1 MRRITVLL
9 IFFYLAT
16 TTAIG
21 GGYQVGLHS
30 MRNIGM
36 GLIGTSL
43 SYDASSLFYNPGGA
57 SFIFTSKE
65 LSPLMPGRTFSND
78 HWSFSGGISFIMA
91 RATFQA
97 TDVMYQA
104 NLKHELSAPFYLYGL
119 YMPNE
124 NLSLGIAVNTPYG
137 NRIAWE
143 DDWKGKYLVR
153 NLSFHATTIQPTVS
167 YKFGDVIGIGVGLVY
182 ALGNVTMNKAL
193 PVYGAN
199 NNDPKDTL
207 YSSLNIKGSTSNI
220 GFNAGIMF
228 HPVKRLSIGI
238 DYRSRIK
245 MNVKGADATFSV
257 PNSLAD
263 SFPNNKAD
271 VSLPLPAN
279 LDLGASYDFGRFM
292 LGMSLNYV
300 FWNVYDSL
308 VFNFQTKTDAV
319 GRTATPTL
327 YKNRL
332 IIRVGAQYAVNRLV
346 TIRAGG
352 YYDPSPV
359 PDDYLSPM
367 TPSTN
372 EIGFTFGISI
382 SPAEGFSIDAA
393 FLYLMGMERTGS
405 YSPENFSGT
414 YNTGFSIPGIGLT
427 YNF

>member
-1 MRRITVLL
+1 MRRFTVLL
-9 IFFYLAT
+9 LFFYLAA

-57 SFIFTSKE
+57 SFIFTSNE
-65 LSPLMPGRTFSND
+65 LPRLIPGRTFRNE
-78 HWSFSGGISFIMA
+78 HWSFSGGISFVMA

-97 TDVMYQA
+97 QDVMYQA
-104 NLKHELSAPFYLYGL
+104 NLNNQLSTPFYLYGL

-124 NLSLGIAVNTPYG
+124 NLSLGIAINTPYG
-137 NRIAWE
+137 NRLAWE
-143 DDWKGKYLVR
+143 DDWKGRYLIQ
-153 NLSFHATTIQPTVS
+153 NLSFRATTIQPTVS
-167 YKFGDVIGIGVGLVY
+167 YKFGDFIGIGVGLVY
-182 ALGNVTMNKAL
+182 ALGNVDVNKAIPL
-193 PVYGAN
+193 YDTTTRNYG
-199 NNDPKDTL
+199 
-207 YSSLNIKGSTSNI
+207 SLNIKGNTSNI
-220 GFNAGIMF
+220 GFNAGIMV
-228 HPVKRLSIGI
+228 HPVRRMSIGI
-238 DYRSRIK
+238 DYRSGIK
-245 MNVKGADATFSV
+245 MNVKGAEATFSV
-257 PNSLAD
+257 PSSLAK
-263 SFPNNKAD
+263 SFPKNKVD

-279 LDLGASYDFGRFM
+279 LDFGASYDFGRFM
-292 LGMSLNYV
+292 LGMSLNFV

-319 GRTATPTL
+319 DRTAIPTL
-327 YKNRL
+327 YQNRL
-332 IIRVGAQYAVNRLV
+332 IIRVGGQYTFKRLV

-372 EIGFTFGISI
+372 EIGFTCGISI

-405 YSPENFSGT
+405 YSPENFAGT
-414 YNTGFSIPGIGLT
+414 YKTGFSIPGIGLT